1 MGGRTRSAGSPPSGR
16 ASIPEPFDR
25 PAGAVRAAEGRDD
38 DLAGMVAG
46 LTRLVVVGIAVVVL
60 LFATLG
66 FLVS

>member
-1 MGGRTRSAGSPPSGR
+1 M
-16 ASIPEPFDR
+16 
-25 PAGAVRAAEGRDD
+25 RAAEGRDDDLAGMVAGLTRLVVVGIAVEGRDD